1 MFLELHIMWFS
12 IQDLLDKL
20 SKLWLYFIVLLIAQ
34 EAHATVI
41 IDPTC
46 GANMNVQAALTEAIA
61 MARNAATRQTA
72 LRDVTLNQADWR
84 VILKTFDAYFGTLG
98 LRQQIQN
105 PYVTPNAVHVS
116 EILTSKSSSNN
127 SLYS

>member
-98 LRQQIQN
+98 LKKQIRN
-105 PYVTPNAVHVS
+105 PYVTPNAVQTS
-116 EILTSKSSSNN
+116 EILISR
-127 SLYS
+127 